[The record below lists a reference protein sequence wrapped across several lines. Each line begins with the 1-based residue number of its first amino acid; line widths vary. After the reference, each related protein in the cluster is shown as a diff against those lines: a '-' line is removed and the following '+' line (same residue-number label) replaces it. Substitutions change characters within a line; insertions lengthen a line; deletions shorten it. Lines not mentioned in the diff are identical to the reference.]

1 MSDETRRILEL
12 LAQGKVTV
20 DEADQL
26 LRAIGQQPSSD
37 AKTRGMHLCI
47 APLAQHLSHPPHQPE
62 PDYAQPDV
70 VPQFV
75 HL

>member
-1 MSDETRRILEL
+1 MTKRVINIETRRILEL

-37 AKTRGMHLCI
+37 AKTHTSER
-47 APLAQHLSHPPHQPE
+47 AKPR
-62 PDYAQPDV
+62 
-70 VPQFV
+70 
-75 HL
+75 